1 MALES
6 YIGEISVVTFD
17 WAPRGWMKCDGT
29 ILRISEYTALFA
41 LIGSQYGGDGNL
53 TFALPDLRG
62 RFPIGSGI
70 FTDTDV
76 GKASTTTSYVLG
88 NRGGSKEISLTTQ
101 HLPAHNH
108 ALTQQKVNASVA
120 LNLKA
125 SVASPDLTDPTD
137 AYFAGLRDI
146 SGDSI
151 SMFTKNETQLVDMK
165 SSNVSIE
172 ANLQNGTTSTT
183 GMGQSISVLNPYLV
197 FNYII
202 CVNGIFPD
210 RP

>member
-41 LIGSQYGGDGNL
+41 LIGNQYGGDGKL

-62 RFPIGSGI
+62 RFPIGSGN
-70 FTDTDV
+70 FTDTDT
-76 GKASTTTSYVLG
+76 GKTSTTTSYVLG

-108 ALTQQKVNASVA
+108 ALTQQKVNASVT
-120 LNLKA
+120 LNMKA
-125 SVASPDLTDPTD
+125 SVGNPDISNPAGAFLTV
-137 AYFAGLRDI
+137 LRDED
-146 SGDSI
+146 GAPLN
-151 SMFTKNETQLVDMK
+151 MFTKNETQLVDMK

-183 GMGQSISVLNPYLV
+183 GIGQSISVLNPYLV